1 MNVLPNGEPR
11 TGERLDRGAFLTEA
25 EYGAKAKLLWPT
37 LAVSLP
43 AFARGQGLLTVGG
56 GKNTMTGPSD
66 LKCRQLKHCMAHNIT
81 SAPERSATLHHVKVA
96 AGIIAGA
103 ASATGEPPLCAWL
116 YAGSHN
122 LSGAAWG
129 KLEAR
134 NDEDDEEEE
143 EEEEFVCM
151 SYELGVLLVPPTPRR
166 FKLPWVSVAEEYD
179 PTEMRPFSTNR
190 YLAILRGFDVGS
202 KTWGGGGDIRGARI
216 DSTEAAEKEWRRSL
230 LEGGGARDFSA
241 GPSLPPLLS
250 FQLSQRRKF
259 VKLVVAAE
267 DSVLVYDSMP
277 TPQSE
282 MRQRRRHLR
291 RNDEEPRKDELRNLH
306 SARMPLPIGTVLRA
320 VRLTDF
326 SYGKGEEKEADDPIV
341 AVYETIGDLGHGSTR
356 TLSSAS
362 RHSFVTDFD
371 RSLKVIDRNGP
382 PGVLLALMRDGGDN
396 SSLLHTL
403 ALAAAEVETA
413 CWGALLLCPDE
424 LAGRVGPV
432 EDGRMPPATP
442 SHADLIA
449 LEFGVQ
455 PATDLPA
462 LILVTFDLSRAL
474 SLWKGERELRELA
487 SADAEPL
494 KRELVKLAETP
505 HYELKGQ
512 ETSMWKRQQE
522 MRMSRAAQAAKWVRD
537 TKGVRLL
544 LVEPEGVMKK
554 QVRH

>member
-1 MNVLPNGEPR
+1 
-11 TGERLDRGAFLTEA
+11 
-25 EYGAKAKLLWPT
+25 
-37 LAVSLP
+37 
-43 AFARGQGLLTVGG
+43 
-56 GKNTMTGPSD
+56 
-66 LKCRQLKHCMAHNIT
+66 
-81 SAPERSATLHHVKVA
+81 
-96 AGIIAGA
+96 
-103 ASATGEPPLCAWL
+103 
-116 YAGSHN
+116 
-122 LSGAAWG
+122 
-129 KLEAR
+129 
-134 NDEDDEEEE
+134 
-143 EEEEFVCM
+143 
-151 SYELGVLLVPPTPRR
+151 
-166 FKLPWVSVAEEYD
+166 
-179 PTEMRPFSTNR
+179 
-190 YLAILRGFDVGS
+190 
-202 KTWGGGGDIRGARI
+202 
-216 DSTEAAEKEWRRSL
+216 
-230 LEGGGARDFSA
+230 
-241 GPSLPPLLS
+241 
-250 FQLSQRRKF
+250 
-259 VKLVVAAE
+259 
-267 DSVLVYDSMP
+267 
-277 TPQSE
+277 
-282 MRQRRRHLR
+282 
-291 RNDEEPRKDELRNLH
+291 
-306 SARMPLPIGTVLRA
+306 MPLPIGTVLRA